1 MIAILVF
8 FYIMIAF
15 FAVMGAIRGWA
26 KEVLVIFSA
35 VLALALIFIIENLM
49 PVISSTIRNNQSLQ
63 FWVRT
68 GIFIFLVFFGYQSPR
83 FTRIAEKALK
93 RRDQIQD
100 SILGFL
106 LGAVS
111 GYMIIGSLW
120 WFLDQ
125 ADYFPPYITAPLANT
140 PLGQTAEMIIRW
152 LPPAVLMKSP
162 TIFIAVVLA
171 FIFVIIVFV

>member
-1 MIAILVF
+1 MIAILIF

-15 FAVMGAIRGWA
+15 FAGIGAIRGWA

-35 VLALALIFIIENLM
+35 VLALALIYIIENLM
-49 PVISSTIRNNQSLQ
+49 PGISTTLKNNPTMQY
-63 FWVRT
+63 WVRT

-83 FTRIAEKALK
+83 IARIGRAAE

-111 GYMIIGSLW
+111 GYMVIGTLW
-120 WFLDQ
+120 WFLD
-125 ADYFPPYITAPLANT
+125 ARNYFPPYITAPPANT
-140 PLGQTAEMIIRW
+140 PLGETAELVLGL
-152 LPPAVLMKSP
+152 LPPAFLLKSP
-162 TIFIAVVLA
+162 TIFIVVVLA
-171 FIFVIIVFV
+171 FIFVMVVFV